1 MEVRQQNQREHSQ
14 AFTDGEGFVRNHEP
28 ASALGAEEAAG
39 SRAQT
44 GVWLPASRYQPDTRC
59 VGSDCSFHVS
69 VSERPHSKT
78 SVLMASPA
86 RWT

>member
-44 GVWLPASRYQPDTRC
+44 GVWLPASRWSPLVPRGLWDRRVCFQPKS
-59 VGSDCSFHVS
+59 GG
-69 VSERPHSKT
+69 EG
-78 SVLMASPA
+78 AG
-86 RWT
+86 